1 MKFLYKYPQG
11 EYPYAQLR
19 EENQNR
25 SRDVT
30 EFELMDTELFDE
42 DRYWD
47 IFVEV
52 SLILWSQRVENWTDG
67 QYAKDEEDADAM
79 SIRITAY
86 NRGPDPAD
94 LHIIPQ
100 LFFRNTWSWPK
111 ELPKNMP
118 TVRQESDGV
127 IIAQEEKFG
136 TTRLYCT
143 PSPAPAAPA
152 KGGVVLVD
160 GPSIVPD
167 LIFCDNETNYE
178 VRDFAFYWEIADY
191 LAIVQR
197 QEQNPLRQG
206 CFPRP
211 HYPLAPTQGAR
222 TRTKLVWC
230 SADEKV
236 ERPRFAFDF
245 NQITSTPRREY
256 PRRRRSRCRRG
267 D

>member
-52 SLILWSQRVENWTDG
+52 RDHYNHKSTADS
-67 QYAKDEEDADAM
+67 QYAKDEENADAM

-94 LHIIPQ
+94 LHILPQ

-118 TVRQESDGV
+118 VVRQESDGV
-127 IIAQEEKFG
+127 IFAEEEKFG
-136 TTRLYCT
+136 KTRLYCT

-160 GPSIVPD
+160 GPSIVPE
-167 LIFCDNETNYE
+167 LLFCDNETNYE
-178 VRDFAFYWEIADY
+178 VSRSNTSCYD
-191 LAIVQR
+191 
-197 QEQNPLRQG
+197 
-206 CFPRP
+206 
-211 HYPLAPTQGAR
+211 AR
-222 TRTKLVWC
+222 
-230 SADEKV
+230 A
-236 ERPRFAFDF
+236 
-245 NQITSTPRREY
+245 
-256 PRRRRSRCRRG
+256 
-267 D
+267 